1 MTPLSYDTRGLCWRV
16 DRGIP
21 FSGGMPSKREQ
32 AQEGSV
38 SQGRDRWAWGLAY
51 RDKRV
56 QGLRGVQRG
65 PERRGLYTSGRGQR
79 VLHACALLPEGE
91 GSVAE
96 GVGEVKWV
104 HAKKLAQGL
113 SPGLYARGLERAE
126 GVRAGFDPEGAS
138 GAEGLKGSVGV

>member
-79 VLHACALLPEGE
+79 VLHACALLLEGE

-104 HAKKLAQGL
+104 HAKNWLKGSPLACT
-113 SPGLYARGLERAE
+113 
-126 GVRAGFDPEGAS
+126 PEGS
-138 GAEGLKGSVGV
+138 KGLKGSGLVLIQKGRVVQRG

>member
-1 MTPLSYDTRGLCWRV
+1 MTREGFVGGLTGVSLFQEGCHPKGSRHKRGL
-16 DRGIP
+16 
-21 FSGGMPSKREQ
+21 SHRE
-32 AQEGSV
+32 ETG
-38 SQGRDRWAWGLAY
+38 WAWGLAY

-65 PERRGLYTSGRGQR
+65 PERRGLYASGRGQR

-113 SPGLYARGLERAE
+113 SPGLYARGLERAK